1 MTFVLGVPPVC
12 RTLVFH
18 STLPIKMAEQ
28 TAPAAFQKAAVK
40 VAGFSHPLPI
50 LFNTK
55 HRRIRSLSSEW
66 EECEETRCL
75 RPWGSRGLMAV

>member
-12 RTLVFH
+12 RMLVFH

-40 VAGFSHPLPI
+40 VAGFSHPYPFCLTLNIEEFEAHP
-50 LFNTK
+50 
-55 HRRIRSLSSEW
+55 LSG
-66 EECEETRCL
+66 RNMK
-75 RPWGSRGLMAV
+75 RPGARGPGGAEA